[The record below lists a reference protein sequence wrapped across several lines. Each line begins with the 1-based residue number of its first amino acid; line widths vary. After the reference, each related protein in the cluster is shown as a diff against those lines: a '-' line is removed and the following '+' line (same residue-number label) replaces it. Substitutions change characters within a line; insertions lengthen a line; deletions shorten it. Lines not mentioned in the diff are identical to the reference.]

1 MEGVEKEIEK
11 IKGYKTW
18 SVKRKIDK
26 LLQMDAT
33 MYTNLGSD
41 STASE
46 RKKVKS
52 LSKKIYKAIQH
63 ISPTEGFL
71 LRAHMDEVHIN
82 SDA

>member
-1 MEGVEKEIEK
+1 MQDIDKEIEK

-18 SVKRKIDK
+18 SEKRKIDK
-26 LLQMDAT
+26 LLEIDAT

-41 STASE
+41 SKASE

-82 SDA
+82 TDA